1 MPQQQI
7 LQVEQAIA
15 SAHRSIWYAREV
27 ADNMTND
34 TIGNDLNQILVEL
47 ERMQISLLGNR
58 SRKNPR
64 LSNRTYQ

>member
-1 MPQQQI
+1 MANTQI
-7 LQVEQAIA
+7 LQIEQAIA

-27 ADNMTND
+27 ADRMTND
-34 TIGNDLNQILVEL
+34 TIGNDLNQILIEL

-64 LSNRTYQ
+64 LSDRTYQ